1 MKMSK
6 KAAIG
11 AMAVCLLAVG
21 MGAASAQG
29 MGGGY
34 GAHYGAHHGGRYGA
48 AARVEATANAGARN
62 GAGYGRG
69 AFAAGEEQ
77 TCPICGEDCLCRG
90 GRRQE
95 NCTRRNENG
104 REMGMRRAGQ
114 GRAHRQGFGGAACVR
129 QGNAN
134 VCQRMQ

>member
-34 GAHYGAHHGGRYGA
+34 GAHHGAHHGGRYGA
-48 AARVEATANAGARN
+48 AACVEAMPNAGARN
-62 GAGYGRG
+62 GAGYGQG
-69 AFAAGEEQ
+69 AFAAGEAQ
-77 TCPICGEDCLCRG
+77 TCPICGEECLYRG

-95 NCTRRNENG
+95 TCTRRNGNSGET
-104 REMGMRRAGQ
+104 GMRRAGQ

-134 VCQRMQ
+134 IRQSVQ